1 MYKNGSVVRITHS
14 DAVSYFKELPFYN
27 KSIEKPKTKSS
38 KNIDQLTEVPF
49 FKQLSIIKTS
59 QGSSRYAM
67 TYKIDIV

>member
-1 MYKNGSVVRITHS
+1 MAVLSEITHS

-38 KNIDQLTEVPF
+38 KNIDQLAEVPF